1 LRRPVAGNDCLAGRF
16 AEDFV
21 ICRFAIL
28 LFPRGVEG
36 MKIKK
41 QSFGTLADGT
51 EVALYT
57 LVNAQG
63 MRATI
68 TNYGGIVVS
77 LTAPARDG
85 TFADVVLGFDTLA
98 EYVSHS
104 PYFGCLVGR
113 FGNRIAKG
121 KFTLKGV
128 EYVLAQ
134 NDGQNHLHGGVK
146 GFDKRVWTPRAL
158 ETADGPALVLAYTS
172 PDGEEGYP
180 GTLLVTVTYTL
191 TDDNALKVDYT
202 ATTDKTTVVN
212 LTNHSYFNLSA
223 GAVET
228 ILDHEMFINADT
240 FTPVDGT
247 LIPTG
252 ELRPV
257 AGMPLDFR
265 TATPIGA
272 RINVDDAQLKFGGG
286 YDHNWIVI
294 GEPGVQ
300 RLAARVYEPTSGRVM
315 EVYTT
320 EPAIQFYAGNMMPP
334 TLPGKGGRVYV
345 RRGGFCL
352 ETQHYPDSPNK
363 PEFPST
369 MLEPGQTYQ
378 TTTMYK
384 FSAR

>member
-1 LRRPVAGNDCLAGRF
+1 
-16 AEDFV
+16 
-21 ICRFAIL
+21 
-28 LFPRGVEG
+28 
-36 MKIKK
+36 MKIEK
-41 QSFGTLADGT
+41 QSFGALADGT
-51 EVALYT
+51 EVVLYT

-77 LTAPARDG
+77 LTAPDRDG

-98 EYVSHS
+98 EYVTHS

-113 FGNRIAKG
+113 FGNRIANG
-121 KFTLKGV
+121 RFTLEGV
-128 EYVLAQ
+128 EYALAQ
-134 NDGQNHLHGGVK
+134 NDGQNHLHGGIK
-146 GFDKRVWTPRAL
+146 GFDKKVWMSRAM
-158 ETADGPALVLAYTS
+158 ETVDGPALVLAYVS

-180 GTLLVTVTYTL
+180 GTLSVTVRYTL
-191 TDDNALKVDYT
+191 TDDNALQIDYT
-202 ATTDKTTVVN
+202 ANTDKPTVVN

-223 GAVET
+223 GAAET
-228 ILDHEMFINADT
+228 ILDHDMLINADA

-257 AGMPLDFR
+257 AGTVMDFR
-265 TATPIGA
+265 TPTPAGA
-272 RINVDDAQLKFGGG
+272 RIDADDAQLKFGGG
-286 YDHNWIVI
+286 YDHNWIVN
-294 GEPGVQ
+294 GEPGAL
-300 RLAARVYEPTSGRVM
+300 RLAAQVYEPSSGRVM
-315 EVYTT
+315 DVHTT
-320 EPAIQFYAGNMMPP
+320 EPAIQFYAGNMLPP

-369 MLEPGQTYQ
+369 TLEPGQTYQ
-378 TTTMYK
+378 TTTVYK
-384 FSAR
+384 FSAQ

>member
-1 LRRPVAGNDCLAGRF
+1 
-16 AEDFV
+16 
-21 ICRFAIL
+21 
-28 LFPRGVEG
+28 

-51 EVALYT
+51 EIALYT

-63 MRATI
+63 MQATI
-68 TNYGGIVVS
+68 TTYGGIVVS
-77 LTAPARDG
+77 LTAPDRDG

-98 EYVSHS
+98 EYIAHS

-113 FGNRIAKG
+113 FGNRIANG

-128 EYVLAQ
+128 EYGLAQ
-134 NDGQNHLHGGVK
+134 NDGQNHLHGGIQ
-146 GFDKRVWTPRAL
+146 GFDKRVWAPRAL
-158 ETADGPALVLAYTS
+158 ETAEGPALVLAYVS

-180 GTLLVTVTYTL
+180 GTLSVTVTYTL
-191 TDDNALKVDYT
+191 TDDNALKIDYT
-202 ATTDKTTVVN
+202 AITDKTTVVN

-223 GAVET
+223 GAAAT
-228 ILDHEMFINADT
+228 ILDHELFLNADI

-257 AGMPLDFR
+257 AGTPLDFR
-265 TATPIGA
+265 TPTPIGA
-272 RINVDDAQLKFGGG
+272 RINADDAQLKFGGG
-286 YDHNWIVI
+286 YDHNWVVN
-294 GEPGVQ
+294 GEPGAL
-300 RLAARVYEPTSGRVM
+300 RLAAQVYEPSSGRVM
-315 EVYTT
+315 EVHTT

-345 RRGGFCL
+345 RRGGLCL

-369 MLEPGQTYQ
+369 TLQPGQTYQ
-378 TTTMYK
+378 TTTVYK

>member
-1 LRRPVAGNDCLAGRF
+1 
-16 AEDFV
+16 
-21 ICRFAIL
+21 
-28 LFPRGVEG
+28 

-77 LTAPARDG
+77 LTAPDRDG
-85 TFADVVLGFDTLA
+85 NFADVVLGFDTLA
-98 EYVSHS
+98 EYVAHS

-113 FGNRIAKG
+113 FGNRIANG
-121 KFTLKGV
+121 RFTLEGV

-134 NDGQNHLHGGVK
+134 NDGQNHLHGGIK
-146 GFDKRVWTPRAL
+146 GFDKVVWTPCAF
-158 ETADGPALVLAYTS
+158 ETAEGPALVLVYAS

-180 GTLLVTVTYTL
+180 GTLSVTVTYTL
-191 TDDNALKVDYT
+191 TDDNALKIDYT
-202 ATTDKTTVVN
+202 AITDKTTVVN

-223 GAVET
+223 GVAET
-228 ILDHEMFINADT
+228 ILDHELLINADA
-240 FTPVDGT
+240 FTPVDET

-252 ELRPV
+252 ELRSV
-257 AGMPLDFR
+257 AGTVMDFR

-272 RINVDDAQLKFGGG
+272 RINADDAQLKFGGG
-286 YDHNWIVI
+286 YDHNWIVN
-294 GEPGVQ
+294 GEPGTL
-300 RLAARVYEPTSGRVM
+300 RLAARVSEPTSGRVM
-315 EVYTT
+315 EVHTT

-369 MLEPGQTYQ
+369 TLEPGQAYQ
-378 TTTMYK
+378 TTTVYK
-384 FSAR
+384 FSAQ

>member
-1 LRRPVAGNDCLAGRF
+1 
-16 AEDFV
+16 
-21 ICRFAIL
+21 
-28 LFPRGVEG
+28 

-41 QSFGTLADGT
+41 QSFGTLSDGGAGASKT
-51 EVALYT
+51 DMALYT

-77 LTAPARDG
+77 LTAPDRDG

-98 EYVSHS
+98 EYVAHS

-113 FGNRIAKG
+113 FGNRIANG
-121 KFTLKGV
+121 KFTLGGV

-134 NDGQNHLHGGVK
+134 NDGQNHLHGGIK
-146 GFDKRVWTPRAL
+146 GFDKQVWTARAL
-158 ETADGPALVLAYTS
+158 ETADGPALVLAYVS
-172 PDGEEGYP
+172 SDGEEGYP
-180 GTLLVTVTYTL
+180 GTLSVTVIYTL
-191 TDDNALKVDYT
+191 TDDNALKIDYA
-202 ATTDKTTVVN
+202 ATTDKPTVVN

-223 GAVET
+223 GATET
-228 ILDHEMFINADT
+228 ILDHELLLNADA

-257 AGMPLDFR
+257 AGTVMDFR

-272 RINVDDAQLKFGGG
+272 RINADDAQLKFGGG
-286 YDHNWIVI
+286 YDHNWIVN
-294 GEPGVQ
+294 GEPGVL
-300 RLAARVYEPTSGRVM
+300 RLAARVYEPASGRVM
-315 EVYTT
+315 EVHTT

-334 TLPGKGGRVYV
+334 ALPGKDGRVYV

-369 MLEPGQTYQ
+369 TLEPGQTYQ
-378 TTTMYK
+378 TTTVYK
-384 FSAR
+384 FSAQ

>member
-1 LRRPVAGNDCLAGRF
+1 
-16 AEDFV
+16 
-21 ICRFAIL
+21 
-28 LFPRGVEG
+28 

-41 QSFGTLADGT
+41 QLFGTLADGT
-51 EVALYT
+51 TIALYT

-77 LTAPARDG
+77 LTAPDRDG
-85 TFADVVLGFDTLA
+85 AFADVVLGFDTLQ

-113 FGNRIAKG
+113 FGNRIANG
-121 KFTLKGV
+121 KFSLKG
-128 EYVLAQ
+128 EKYVLAQ

-146 GFDKRVWTPRAL
+146 GFDKRVWTPHAL
-158 ETADGPALVLAYTS
+158 ETPDGPALVLTYTS

-180 GTLLVTVTYTL
+180 GTLSVKVIYTL
-191 TDDNALKVDYT
+191 TNDNALKIDYT

-223 GAVET
+223 GTAET
-228 ILDHEMFINADT
+228 ILGHEMFINADT

-252 ELRPV
+252 ELRSV
-257 AGMPLDFR
+257 AGSPLDFR

-272 RINVDDAQLKFGGG
+272 RINADDAQLKFGGG
-286 YDHNWIVI
+286 YDHNWVVN
-294 GEPGVQ
+294 GEPGTL
-300 RLAARVYEPTSGRVM
+300 RLAARVYEPSSGRAM
-315 EVYTT
+315 EVHTT

-334 TLPGKGGRVYV
+334 TLPGKDGRVYV

-369 MLEPGQTYQ
+369 TLEPGQTYQ
-378 TTTMYK
+378 TTTVYK
-384 FSAR
+384 FMVR